1 MDIQTRKI
9 NFIQKFLNLQ
19 NEELIAVFEKLIEER
34 SAKKRDTPVPVPMSI
49 EEFDNRIKQSLL
61 DSENHKLTEANDLLA
76 EIEKWG

>member
-34 SAKKRDTPVPVPMSI
+34 SAKKRDTPVPMSI
-49 EEFDNRIKQSLL
+49 EEFDNRIDRSLL